1 MKKLQLCFMMNLMI
15 CLFFTSIA
23 YSQSKEFDKLKDMVD
38 RGKLDKAQEYC
49 DKVTAAMDP
58 KTSGRFYALMGL
70 AYYNAKNYEKSAEM
84 LLKSNDKK
92 ISVKVAR
99 EFENQNNS
107 FYSLSIAGKL
117 YSVAEEYEKAAG
129 LLFKEGEY
137 EEAAKVCPS
146 PDASL
151 KFGKELFSQGKYTEA
166 LPFFKKAKKKGLK
179 FSDEEVL
186 AYYYNKKEYST
197 VYSIQNFGEGSF
209 YLPIQGTVIDKMIEN
224 KEPNTFISHFLDSV
238 NVKGNKQFEA
248 FINGYVNN
256 KMLDK
261 AESYCLEQ
269 QGSNQQVALSFL
281 AQITADVHPGLSAW
295 ANLKSGKTLIGKQQ
309 ITTYLVE
316 IAVKYNLKW
325 EQEPINKKVIEEYKK
340 ETLQLVKKCE
350 QDYCAS
356 IGFASTMS
364 RTRSD
369 ETAKASAE
377 KSAEYAKAYTF
388 LKVMEKNCK

>member
-1 MKKLQLCFMMNLMI
+1 MKKLQLYFILNLLI
-15 CLFFTSIA
+15 CLLFTSIA
-23 YSQSKEFDKLKDMVD
+23 NSQSKEYDKLKDMVD

-70 AYYNAKNYEKSAEM
+70 AYYNTKNYEKSAEM

-92 ISVKVAR
+92 LSAKLAK
-99 EFENQNNS
+99 EFENENNS
-107 FYSLSIAGKL
+107 FYDLKTAGEL
-117 YSVAEEYEKAAG
+117 YSIAEEYEKAAG
-129 LLFKEGEY
+129 LLFKEGKY

-151 KFGKELFSQGKYTEA
+151 KFGKELFNQGKFNDA
-166 LPFFKKAKKKGLK
+166 LPFLKKAKKKGQK

-186 AYYYNKKEYST
+186 SYYFNKKEYST
-197 VYSIQNFGEGSF
+197 VYSIQNSGEGSF
-209 YLPIQGTVIDKMIEN
+209 YLPIQGTVIDKMIEKN
-224 KEPNTFISHFLDSV
+224 ESNTFISHFLDSV

-281 AQITADVHPGLSAW
+281 AQITSDIYPDVSAW
-295 ANLKSGKTLIGKQQ
+295 ANLKSGKTLLGKQQ

-316 IAVKYNLKW
+316 TALKYNSKW

-340 ETLQLVKKCE
+340 ETLKLVKKCE
-350 QDYCAS
+350 QDYCQS
-356 IGFASTMS
+356 VGFASTMS
-364 RTRSD
+364 RTKSE
-369 ETAKASAE
+369 ETAKANAE
-377 KSAEYAKAYTF
+377 KSADYSKAYTF